1 MADDLH
7 PACKRFRRL
16 GAMEIRARAAHA
28 ADHLAGSF
36 DRRTEGAGALKC
48 CGFKK
53 VFVADAGAWWKQNP
67 NSPVASRQ
75 SATRTA
81 VRQGAPMNDRRAKTE
96 GRRLTATRASGGGG
110 EARGGACA
118 RRVLRMLH
126 HGVGCSGCFVIHDED
141 FLVVA

>member
-96 GRRLTATRASGGGG
+96 GRRLTATRASI
-110 EARGGACA
+110 EARVACA
-118 RRVLRMLH
+118 RDSRQRMLQLST
-126 HGVGCSGCFVIHDED
+126 VRKSDRSQSFWLRNRSYV
-141 FLVVA
+141 